1 LQRNIRLNL
10 PDKSMDNKKTK
21 NTKYKLFDDYK
32 DKIKRDLKDLKV
44 IYTDLDG
51 TLFNDQGCII
61 KDCEGNF
68 YFEVV
73 KLFEKITQKNW
84 DIVLVSG
91 RNKLQLRYN
100 SMLVGVKNYIT
111 ELGSELVH
119 NLGEKVYVTFDSEKY
134 SYEITKCGRDLVNII
149 KILKE
154 AFPNK
159 IDSNLDWSIDRTF
172 NALFF
177 GDVDLEK
184 ANRILKDAGYGG
196 LVLVDNGFSK
206 LVKLNLDVENMRIY
220 NLMPRGVDKSSAIKL
235 DKELRNFKDSNCIAL
250 GDSIE
255 DLKMAPVVKYFFLM
269 RDAIERDGD
278 ILNSLCNFDN
288 VFVTKHRMNRGWVE
302 VMKYLVG

>member
-1 LQRNIRLNL
+1 
-10 PDKSMDNKKTK
+10 MDNKKTK

-32 DKIKRDLKDLKV
+32 DKIKKDLKDLKV

-73 KLFEKITQKNW
+73 KLFERIAKKNW

-119 NLGEKVYVTFDSEKY
+119 NLGEKVYVTFDNEKY
-134 SYEITKCGRDLVNII
+134 NYEITKCGKDLVNII

-154 AFPNK
+154 VFPNK

-184 ANRILKDAGYGG
+184 ANRILKDAGYEG
-196 LVLVDNGFSK
+196 LALVDNGFSK

-288 VFVTKHRMNRGWVE
+288 VFVTKHRMNRGWAE

>member
-1 LQRNIRLNL
+1 
-10 PDKSMDNKKTK
+10 MDNKKTK

-32 DKIKRDLKDLKV
+32 DKIKKDLKDLKV

-73 KLFEKITQKNW
+73 KLFERIAKKNW

-134 SYEITKCGRDLVNII
+134 NYEITKCGRDLVNII
-149 KILKE
+149 TILKD

-184 ANRILKDAGYGG
+184 ANKILKDAGYGG

-206 LVKLNLDVENMRIY
+206 LVKLNLGVENMRIY

-255 DLKMAPVVKYFFLM
+255 DLKMASAVKYFFLM

-288 VFVTKHRMNRGWVE
+288 VFITKHRMNRGWAE

>member
-1 LQRNIRLNL
+1 
-10 PDKSMDNKKTK
+10 MDNKKMK

-32 DKIKRDLKDLKV
+32 DKIKKDLKDLKV

-51 TLFNDQGCII
+51 TLFNDQGCLI
-61 KDCEGNF
+61 KDYEGNF
-68 YFEVV
+68 YFEAV
-73 KLFEKITQKNW
+73 KLFERIAKKNW

-119 NLGEKVYVTFDSEKY
+119 NLGEKVYVTFDNEKY
-134 SYEITKCGRDLVNII
+134 NYEITKCGKDLVNII
-149 KILKE
+149 GILKE

-159 IDSNLDWSIDRTF
+159 IDSNLDWSIGRTF

-206 LVKLNLDVENMRIY
+206 LVKLNLDVEHLRIY
-220 NLMPRGVDKSSAIKL
+220 NLMPMGIDKSSAIKL
-235 DKELRNFKDSNCIAL
+235 DKKLRNFKDENCIAL

-278 ILNSLCNFDN
+278 ILNSLCNFNN
-288 VFVTKHRMNRGWVE
+288 VFVTEHRMNRGWAE
-302 VMKYLVG
+302 VMKYLVD

>member
-1 LQRNIRLNL
+1 
-10 PDKSMDNKKTK
+10 MDNKKTK

-73 KLFEKITQKNW
+73 KLFEKIAQKNW

-288 VFVTKHRMNRGWVE
+288 VFVTKHRMNRGWAE

>member
-1 LQRNIRLNL
+1 M
-10 PDKSMDNKKTK
+10 DKKEIK
-21 NTKYKLFDDYK
+21 NTEYKLFDDYK
-32 DKIKRDLKDLKV
+32 HKIKEDLKNLKV

-61 KDCEGNF
+61 KDFEGNF

-73 KLFEKITQKNW
+73 KLFERIEKRGW
-84 DIVLVSG
+84 DVVLVSG

-119 NLGEKVYVTFDSEKY
+119 NLGESTYVTFDDKKY
-134 SYEITKCGRDLVNII
+134 NYEITKCGKDLLNII

-159 IDSNLDWSIDRTF
+159 IDSNLEWSIDRTF

-177 GDVDLEK
+177 GEVDLKK
-184 ANRILKDAGYGG
+184 ANRILRDAGYEG

-206 LVKLNLDVENMRIY
+206 LVNLNLDVKHLRIY

-235 DKELRNFKDSNCIAL
+235 DRKLRNFKDENCIAL
-250 GDSIE
+250 GDSAE
-255 DLKMAPVVKYFFLM
+255 DLKMASAVKYFFLM

-278 ILNSLCNFDN
+278 ILNSLCDFDN
-288 VFVTKHRMNRGWVE
+288 VFVTKYRMNRGWAE
-302 VMKYLVG
+302 VIKYLLD

>member
-1 LQRNIRLNL
+1 M

-21 NTKYKLFDDYK
+21 NIKYKLFDDYK
-32 DKIKRDLKDLKV
+32 DKIKKDLKDLKV

-73 KLFEKITQKNW
+73 KLFESIAKKNW

-119 NLGEKVYVTFDSEKY
+119 NLGEKVYVTFDNEKY
-134 SYEITKCGRDLVNII
+134 NYEITKCGKDLVNII

-154 AFPNK
+154 VFPNK

-184 ANRILKDAGYGG
+184 ANKILKDAGYGG

-288 VFVTKHRMNRGWVE
+288 VFVTKHRMNRGWAE

>member
-1 LQRNIRLNL
+1 M

-32 DKIKRDLKDLKV
+32 DKIKKDLKDLKV

-73 KLFEKITQKNW
+73 KLFESIAKKNW

-119 NLGEKVYVTFDSEKY
+119 NLGEKVYVTFDNEKY
-134 SYEITKCGRDLVNII
+134 NYEITKCGKDLVNII

-154 AFPNK
+154 VFPNK

-184 ANRILKDAGYGG
+184 ANKILKDAGYGG

-288 VFVTKHRMNRGWVE
+288 VFVTKHRMNRGWAE

>member
-1 LQRNIRLNL
+1 
-10 PDKSMDNKKTK
+10 MDNKKTK

-32 DKIKRDLKDLKV
+32 DKIKKDLKDLKV

-73 KLFEKITQKNW
+73 KLFERIAKKNW

-91 RNKLQLRYN
+91 RNKLQLRNN
-100 SMLVGVKNYIT
+100 SMLFGVKNYIT

-119 NLGEKVYVTFDSEKY
+119 NLGEKVYVTFDNEKY
-134 SYEITKCGRDLVNII
+134 NYEITKCGKDLVNII
-149 KILKE
+149 RILKE

-159 IDSNLDWSIDRTF
+159 IDSNLNWSIDRTF

-184 ANRILKDAGYGG
+184 ANRILKDAGYEGM
-196 LVLVDNGFSK
+196 VLVDNGFSK

-235 DKELRNFKDSNCIAL
+235 DKKLRNFKDENCIAL

-269 RDAIERDGD
+269 RDAIERDDD

-288 VFVTKHRMNRGWVE
+288 VFVTEHRMNRGWAE
-302 VMKYLVG
+302 VMKYLVD

>member
-1 LQRNIRLNL
+1 
-10 PDKSMDNKKTK
+10 MK

-32 DKIKRDLKDLKV
+32 DKIKKDLKDLKV

-73 KLFEKITQKNW
+73 KLFEKIAQKNW

-134 SYEITKCGRDLVNII
+134 NYEITKCGKDLVNII

-154 AFPNK
+154 AFSNK

-206 LVKLNLDVENMRIY
+206 LVKLNLDVESMRIY

-255 DLKMAPVVKYFFLM
+255 DLKMAPAVKYFFLM

-278 ILNSLCNFDN
+278 ILNSLSNFDN
-288 VFVTKHRMNRGWVE
+288 VFVTKHRMNRGWAE

>member
-1 LQRNIRLNL
+1 
-10 PDKSMDNKKTK
+10 MDNKKTK
-21 NTKYKLFDDYK
+21 NIKYKLFDDYK
-32 DKIKRDLKDLKV
+32 DKIKKDLKDLKV

-73 KLFEKITQKNW
+73 KLFESIAKKNW

-134 SYEITKCGRDLVNII
+134 NYEITKCGRDLVNII
-149 KILKE
+149 TILKD

-184 ANRILKDAGYGG
+184 ANKILKDAGYGA

-288 VFVTKHRMNRGWVE
+288 VFVTKHRMNRGWAE

>member
-1 LQRNIRLNL
+1 
-10 PDKSMDNKKTK
+10 MDNKKTK

-73 KLFEKITQKNW
+73 KLFEKIAQKNW

-134 SYEITKCGRDLVNII
+134 SYEITKCGIDLVNII

-288 VFVTKHRMNRGWVE
+288 VFVTKHRMNRGWAE

>member
-1 LQRNIRLNL
+1 
-10 PDKSMDNKKTK
+10 MDNKKTK

-32 DKIKRDLKDLKV
+32 DKIKKDLKDLKV

-73 KLFEKITQKNW
+73 KLFERIAKKNW

-119 NLGEKVYVTFDSEKY
+119 NLGEKVYVTFDNEKY
-134 SYEITKCGRDLVNII
+134 NYEITKCGKDLVNII

-154 AFPNK
+154 VFPNK

-184 ANRILKDAGYGG
+184 ANKILKDAGYGA

-288 VFVTKHRMNRGWVE
+288 VFVTKHRMNRGWAE

>member
-1 LQRNIRLNL
+1 LQGNILLNL
-10 PDKSMDNKKTK
+10 SDKSMDNKKTK

-32 DKIKRDLKDLKV
+32 DKIKKDLKDLKV

-73 KLFEKITQKNW
+73 KLFERIAKKNW

-91 RNKLQLRYN
+91 RNKLQLRNN

-119 NLGEKVYVTFDSEKY
+119 NLGEKVYVTFDNEKY
-134 SYEITKCGRDLVNII
+134 NYEITKCGKDLVNIVR
-149 KILKE
+149 ILKE

-184 ANRILKDAGYGG
+184 ANRILKDAGYEG

-235 DKELRNFKDSNCIAL
+235 DKKLRNFKDENCVAL

-288 VFVTKHRMNRGWVE
+288 VFVTEHRMNRGWAE
-302 VMKYLVG
+302 VMKYLVD

>member
-1 LQRNIRLNL
+1 
-10 PDKSMDNKKTK
+10 MDNKKTK

-32 DKIKRDLKDLKV
+32 DKIKKDLKDLKV

-73 KLFEKITQKNW
+73 KLFERIAKKNW

-134 SYEITKCGRDLVNII
+134 NYEITKCGKDLVNII

-220 NLMPRGVDKSSAIKL
+220 NLMPRGVDKSSAVKL

-288 VFVTKHRMNRGWVE
+288 VFVTKHRMNRGWAE

>member
-1 LQRNIRLNL
+1 
-10 PDKSMDNKKTK
+10 MDNKKTK
-21 NTKYKLFDDYK
+21 NTKCKLFDDYK
-32 DKIKRDLKDLKV
+32 DKIKKDLKDLKV

>member
-1 LQRNIRLNL
+1 
-10 PDKSMDNKKTK
+10 MDNKKTK
-21 NTKYKLFDDYK
+21 NTRYKLFDDYK
-32 DKIKRDLKDLKV
+32 DKIKKDLKDLKV

-73 KLFEKITQKNW
+73 KLFESIAKKNW

-119 NLGEKVYVTFDSEKY
+119 NLGEKVYVTFDNEKY
-134 SYEITKCGRDLVNII
+134 NYEITKCGKDLVNII
-149 KILKE
+149 RILKK

-206 LVKLNLDVENMRIY
+206 LVKLNLDVESMRIY

-235 DKELRNFKDSNCIAL
+235 DKELRNFKDDNCIAL

-255 DLKMAPVVKYFFLM
+255 DLKMAPAVKYFFLM

-278 ILNSLCNFDN
+278 ILNSLSNFDN
-288 VFVTKHRMNRGWVE
+288 VFVTKHRMNRGWAE

>member
-1 LQRNIRLNL
+1 M
-10 PDKSMDNKKTK
+10 DKKKTK
-21 NTKYKLFDDYK
+21 NAKYRLFDDYK
-32 DKIKRDLKDLKV
+32 DKIKNDLKDLKV

-61 KDCEGNF
+61 KDFEGNF

-73 KLFEKITQKNW
+73 KLFKKFAQKGW

-134 SYEITKCGRDLVNII
+134 NYEITKCGKDLLNII
-149 KILKE
+149 KILKK

-177 GDVDLEK
+177 GDVDLER
-184 ANRILKDAGYGG
+184 ANIILKDAGYEG

-206 LVKLNLDVENMRIY
+206 LVKLNLDVEHLRIY
-220 NLMPRGVDKSSAIKL
+220 NLMPKGVDKSSAIKL
-235 DKELRNFKDSNCIAL
+235 DKKLRNFKDANCIAL

-255 DLKMAPVVKYFFLM
+255 DLKMAPAVKYFFLM
-269 RDAIERDGD
+269 RDAIDRDGD

-288 VFVTKHRMNRGWVE
+288 VFVTKHRMNRGWAE
-302 VMKYLVG
+302 VMKYLVD

>member
-1 LQRNIRLNL
+1 
-10 PDKSMDNKKTK
+10 MDNKKTK
-21 NTKYKLFDDYK
+21 NIKYKLFDDYK
-32 DKIKRDLKDLKV
+32 DKIKKDLKDLKV

-73 KLFEKITQKNW
+73 KLFERIAKKNW

-134 SYEITKCGRDLVNII
+134 NYEITKCGRDLVNII
-149 KILKE
+149 TILKD

-184 ANRILKDAGYGG
+184 ANKILKDAGYGA

-288 VFVTKHRMNRGWVE
+288 VFVTKHRMNRGWAE

>member
-1 LQRNIRLNL
+1 
-10 PDKSMDNKKTK
+10 MDNKKTK

-32 DKIKRDLKDLKV
+32 DKIKKDLKDLKV

-73 KLFEKITQKNW
+73 KLFESIAKKNW

-119 NLGEKVYVTFDSEKY
+119 NLGEKVYVTFDNEKY
-134 SYEITKCGRDLVNII
+134 NYEITKCGKDLVNII

-154 AFPNK
+154 VFPNK

-184 ANRILKDAGYGG
+184 ANKILKDAGYGG

-288 VFVTKHRMNRGWVE
+288 VFVTKHRMNRGWAE

>member
-1 LQRNIRLNL
+1 MKILLNL
-10 PDKSMDNKKTK
+10 SGKNMDNKKIK

-32 DKIKRDLKDLKV
+32 DKIKEDLIDIKV

-51 TLFNDQGCII
+51 TLFNDQGCLI

-73 KLFEKITQKNW
+73 KLFEKIAKKNW

-100 SMLVGVKNYIT
+100 SMLVGARNYIT
-111 ELGSELVH
+111 ELGSELVY
-119 NLGEKVYVTFDSEKY
+119 NLGEKVYVTFDDKKY
-134 SYEITKCGRDLVNII
+134 NYEITKCGKDLLNII

-177 GDVDLEK
+177 GDVDLKK
-184 ANRILKDAGYGG
+184 ANRILKEAGYEG

-206 LVKLNLDVENMRIY
+206 LVELNLDVEHLRIY
-220 NLMPRGVDKSSAIKL
+220 NLMPKGVDKSSAIKL
-235 DKELRNFKDSNCIAL
+235 DKKLRNFKDENCIAL

-255 DLKMAPVVKYFFLM
+255 DLKMASAVKYFFLM
-269 RDAIERDGD
+269 RDAIERDSN
-278 ILNSLCNFDN
+278 ILNLLCNYNN
-288 VFVTKHRMNRGWVE
+288 VFVTKYRMNHGWAE
-302 VMKYLVG
+302 VIKYLVD

>member
-1 LQRNIRLNL
+1 
-10 PDKSMDNKKTK
+10 MDNKKTK

-32 DKIKRDLKDLKV
+32 DKIKKDLKDLKV

-73 KLFEKITQKNW
+73 KLFERIAKKNW

-119 NLGEKVYVTFDSEKY
+119 NLGEKVYVTFDDEKY
-134 SYEITKCGRDLVNII
+134 NYEITKCGKDLVNII
-149 KILKE
+149 RILKE

-206 LVKLNLDVENMRIY
+206 LVNLNLDVEHLRIY
-220 NLMPRGVDKSSAIKL
+220 NLMPMGVDKSSAIKL
-235 DKELRNFKDSNCIAL
+235 DKKLRNFKDENCIAL

-255 DLKMAPVVKYFFLM
+255 DLKMAPAVKYFFLM
-269 RDAIERDGD
+269 KDAIERDVD
-278 ILNSLCNFDN
+278 ILNSLCNFNN
-288 VFVTKHRMNRGWVE
+288 VFVTEHRMNRGWAE
-302 VMKYLVG
+302 VMKYLVD

>member
-1 LQRNIRLNL
+1 MQRNIRLNL

-255 DLKMAPVVKYFFLM
+255 DLKMASVVKYFFLM

-288 VFVTKHRMNRGWVE
+288 VFVTKHRMNRGWAE

>member
-1 LQRNIRLNL
+1 
-10 PDKSMDNKKTK
+10 MDNKEIR

-32 DKIKRDLKDLKV
+32 DKIKKDLKNLKV

-61 KDCEGNF
+61 KDYEGNF

-73 KLFEKITQKNW
+73 KLFERIAKKNW

-91 RNKLQLRYN
+91 RSKQQLRYN
-100 SMLVGVKNYIT
+100 SMLIGVKNYIT
-111 ELGSELVH
+111 ELGCELVH
-119 NLGEKVYVTFDSEKY
+119 NFGEKAYITFDDKKY
-134 SYEITKCGRDLVNII
+134 DYEITNCGKDLINII

-159 IDSNLDWSIDRTF
+159 IDSNPDWSIGRSF

-177 GDVDLEK
+177 GDIDLAK
-184 ANRILKDAGYGG
+184 ANRILKDAGYEG

-206 LVKLNLDVENMRIY
+206 IVKLNLDVEHLRIL
-220 NLMPRGVDKSSAIKL
+220 NLMPKWVDKSSAIKL
-235 DKELRNFKDSNCIAL
+235 DKKLRSFKDENCIAL

-255 DLKMAPVVKYFFLM
+255 DLKMAPAVKYFFLM
-269 RDAIERDGD
+269 KDAVERDSG
-278 ILNSLCNFDN
+278 ILASLYNFNN
-288 VFVTKHRMNRGWVE
+288 VFVTKYRMNRGWTE
-302 VMKYLVG
+302 VMKYLAD

>member
-1 LQRNIRLNL
+1 
-10 PDKSMDNKKTK
+10 MDNKKTK

-32 DKIKRDLKDLKV
+32 DKIKKDLKDLKV

-73 KLFEKITQKNW
+73 KLFESIAKKNW

-119 NLGEKVYVTFDSEKY
+119 NLGEKVYVTFDNEKY
-134 SYEITKCGRDLVNII
+134 NYEITKCGKDLVNII

-154 AFPNK
+154 VFPNK

-184 ANRILKDAGYGG
+184 ANKILKDAGYGA

-288 VFVTKHRMNRGWVE
+288 VFVTKHRMNRGWAE

>member
-1 LQRNIRLNL
+1 MQRNIRLNL
-10 PDKSMDNKKTK
+10 TDKSMDNKKTK

-32 DKIKRDLKDLKV
+32 DKIKRDLRNLKV

-119 NLGEKVYVTFDSEKY
+119 NLGEKVYVTFDNEKY
-134 SYEITKCGRDLVNII
+134 NYEITKCGKDLVNII
-149 KILKE
+149 RILKE

-184 ANRILKDAGYGG
+184 ANRILKNEGYEG

-206 LVKLNLDVENMRIY
+206 LVKLNLNVEHLRIY
-220 NLMPRGVDKSSAIKL
+220 SLMPRGVDKSSAVKL
-235 DKELRNFKDSNCIAL
+235 DKKLRNFKDKNCIAL

-255 DLKMAPVVKYFFLM
+255 DLKMASAVKYFFLM

-288 VFVTKHRMNRGWVE
+288 IFVTKHRMNRGWAE

>member
-1 LQRNIRLNL
+1 
-10 PDKSMDNKKTK
+10 MDNKKTK

-32 DKIKRDLKDLKV
+32 DKIKKDLKDLKV

-73 KLFEKITQKNW
+73 KLFERIAKKNW

-134 SYEITKCGRDLVNII
+134 NYEITKCGRDLVNII
-149 KILKE
+149 TILKD

-184 ANRILKDAGYGG
+184 ANKILKDAGYGG

-288 VFVTKHRMNRGWVE
+288 VFVTKHRMNRGWAE

>member
-1 LQRNIRLNL
+1 
-10 PDKSMDNKKTK
+10 MDNKEIK
-21 NTKYKLFDDYK
+21 NTKYRLFDDYK
-32 DKIKRDLKDLKV
+32 DKIKKDLKNLKV

-61 KDCEGNF
+61 KDYEGNF

-73 KLFEKITQKNW
+73 KLFERIAKRNW

-91 RNKLQLRYN
+91 RSKQQLRYN
-100 SMLVGVKNYIT
+100 SMLIGVKNYIT
-111 ELGSELVH
+111 ELGCELVH
-119 NLGEKVYVTFDSEKY
+119 NFGEKAYVTFDDKKY
-134 SYEITKCGRDLVNII
+134 DYEITNCGKDLMNII

-159 IDSNLDWSIDRTF
+159 IDSNLDWSVGRSF

-177 GDVDLEK
+177 GDIDLGK
-184 ANRILKDAGYGG
+184 ANGILKDAGYEG

-206 LVKLNLDVENMRIY
+206 IVKLNLDVERLRIL
-220 NLMPRGVDKSSAIKL
+220 NLMPEGVDKSSAIKL
-235 DKELRNFKDSNCIAL
+235 DKKLRSFKDENCIAL

-269 RDAIERDGD
+269 KDAVERDSD
-278 ILNSLCNFDN
+278 ILASLYNFNN
-288 VFVTKHRMNRGWVE
+288 VFVTKYKMNRGWTE
-302 VMKYLVG
+302 VMKYLVD

>member
-1 LQRNIRLNL
+1 
-10 PDKSMDNKKTK
+10 MDNKKTK
-21 NTKYKLFDDYK
+21 NIKYKLFDDYK
-32 DKIKRDLKDLKV
+32 DKIKKDLKDLKV

-73 KLFEKITQKNW
+73 KLFESIAKKNW

-119 NLGEKVYVTFDSEKY
+119 NLGEKVYVTFDNEKY
-134 SYEITKCGRDLVNII
+134 NYEITKCGKDLVNII

-154 AFPNK
+154 VFPNK

-184 ANRILKDAGYGG
+184 ANKILKDAGYGG

-288 VFVTKHRMNRGWVE
+288 VFVTKHRMNRGWAE

>member
-1 LQRNIRLNL
+1 
-10 PDKSMDNKKTK
+10 MDNKKTK
-21 NTKYKLFDDYK
+21 NIKYKLFDDYK
-32 DKIKRDLKDLKV
+32 DKIKKDLKDLKV

-73 KLFEKITQKNW
+73 KLFESIAKKNW

-134 SYEITKCGRDLVNII
+134 NYEITKCGKDLVNII
-149 KILKE
+149 TILKD

-184 ANRILKDAGYGG
+184 ANKILKDAGYGG

-278 ILNSLCNFDN
+278 ILKSLCNFDN
-288 VFVTKHRMNRGWVE
+288 VFVTKHRMNRGWAE
-302 VMKYLVG
+302 VMKYLAQ

>member
-1 LQRNIRLNL
+1 MN
-10 PDKSMDNKKTK
+10 NKKMK

-32 DKIKRDLKDLKV
+32 DKIKKDLKYLKV

-73 KLFEKITQKNW
+73 KLFESIAKKNW

-100 SMLVGVKNYIT
+100 SMLVGIKNYIA
-111 ELGSELVH
+111 ELGSELVY
-119 NLGEKVYVTFDSEKY
+119 NLGEKVYITFDNEKY
-134 SYEITKCGRDLVNII
+134 NYEITNDGKDLINII
-149 KILKE
+149 RILKE

-159 IDSNLDWSIDRTF
+159 IDSNLDWSTHRTF

-177 GDVDLEK
+177 GDIDLGK
-184 ANRILKDAGYGG
+184 ANRILKDSGYKG

-206 LVKLNLDVENMRIY
+206 LVKLNLDVEHLRIY
-220 NLMPRGVDKSSAIKL
+220 NLMPTGVDKSSAIKL
-235 DKELRNFKDSNCIAL
+235 DKKLRNFKDENCIAL

-255 DLKMAPVVKYFFLM
+255 DLKMASVVKYFFLM
-269 RDAIERDGD
+269 RDAIEKDKD
-278 ILNSLCNFDN
+278 ILNSLRNFDN
-288 VFVTKHRMNRGWVE
+288 VFVTGHRMNRGWAE
-302 VMKYLVG
+302 VMKYLVD

>member
-1 LQRNIRLNL
+1 
-10 PDKSMDNKKTK
+10 
-21 NTKYKLFDDYK
+21 
-32 DKIKRDLKDLKV
+32 
-44 IYTDLDG
+44 
-51 TLFNDQGCII
+51 
-61 KDCEGNF
+61 
-68 YFEVV
+68 
-73 KLFEKITQKNW
+73 
-84 DIVLVSG
+84 
-91 RNKLQLRYN
+91 
-100 SMLVGVKNYIT
+100 MLVGVKNYIT

-119 NLGEKVYVTFDSEKY
+119 NLGEKVYATFDNEKY
-134 SYEITKCGRDLVNII
+134 NYEITKCGKDLVNII

-154 AFPNK
+154 VFPNK

-184 ANRILKDAGYGG
+184 ANKILKDAGYGG

-288 VFVTKHRMNRGWVE
+288 VFVTKHRMNRGWAE

>member
-1 LQRNIRLNL
+1 
-10 PDKSMDNKKTK
+10 MDNKKTK

>member
-1 LQRNIRLNL
+1 
-10 PDKSMDNKKTK
+10 MDNKKTK

-32 DKIKRDLKDLKV
+32 DKIKKDLKDLKV

-73 KLFEKITQKNW
+73 KLFESIAKKNW

-119 NLGEKVYVTFDSEKY
+119 NLGEKVYVTFDNEKY
-134 SYEITKCGRDLVNII
+134 NYEITKCGKDLVNII
-149 KILKE
+149 RILKE

-159 IDSNLDWSIDRTF
+159 IDSDLDWSIDRTF

-184 ANRILKDAGYGG
+184 ANRILKDAGYEG

-206 LVKLNLDVENMRIY
+206 LVKLNLDVEHLRIY
-220 NLMPRGVDKSSAIKL
+220 NLMPMGVDKSSAIKL
-235 DKELRNFKDSNCIAL
+235 DKKLRNFKDENCIAL

-269 RDAIERDGD
+269 RDAIEGDGD

-288 VFVTKHRMNRGWVE
+288 VFVTEHRMNRGWAE
-302 VMKYLVG
+302 VMKYLVD